1 MSLRLTFA
9 VPKIFRFPSF
19 PRTWRHLSGRTLCL
33 LLLLA
38 EASALGGPLDEMH
51 SLAQLS
57 AIDLARLKRGQIVME
72 RWPSGDFPRGIYLES
87 CYFIHAPLS
96 VVGDAMLHWEPSRH
110 KILKIRLYREF
121 SLLPAADAFETVQL
135 IPTISDD
142 KWLLERTARVVQG
155 SEPDGLHLT
164 NEEADFLRQEA
175 AIPSASWQK
184 ILRRRSEALARGG
197 LAAVA
202 PYKTDNSITPASEF
216 RGLLT
221 LAPKAARHFQPITTA
236 QPMTAS
242 GKPASE
248 AVAYWE
254 AANVR
259 DHTTLQL
266 GVLAA
271 QKTPDSWQ
279 LINCVYYPSDTY
291 FMTLNLFQLWPME
304 GGTLVWQVGFVSAPF
319 RSYLGGID
327 RYVAAKL
334 MMQQTIDTITAFRA
348 DVEKGARTLATR
360 TADK

>member
-1 MSLRLTFA
+1 ML
-9 VPKIFRFPSF
+9 
-19 PRTWRHLSGRTLCL
+19 GRTLCL
-33 LLLLA
+33 LLPLVA
-38 EASALGGPLDEMH
+38 ASALGGPLDELR
-51 SLAQLS
+51 SLARLS
-57 AIDLARLKRGQIVME
+57 AVDLAELKRGQIVME
-72 RWPSGDFPRGIYLES
+72 RWPNGDFPRGIYLES
-87 CYFIHAPLS
+87 CYFIRAPMS
-96 VVGDAMLHWEPSRH
+96 VVGNAMLHWEPIRH

-121 SLLPAADAFETVQL
+121 SLLPAADAFETLQL
-135 IPTISDD
+135 LPAISDD
-142 KWLLERTARVVQG
+142 QWLLERTARLVQG
-155 SEPDGLHLT
+155 SELDGLHLT
-164 NEEADFLRQEA
+164 NQEADFLRQEA
-175 AIPSASWQK
+175 AIPSASWRK
-184 ILRRRSEALARGG
+184 IFRRRSEALARAG
-197 LAAVA
+197 LAAVG
-202 PYKTDNSITPASEF
+202 PYGTDESISPAAEF

-221 LAPKAARHFQPITTA
+221 LAPKAAQHFQPITSA
-236 QPMTAS
+236 QPMVAS

-248 AVAYWE
+248 AIGYWE

-291 FMTLNLFQLWPME
+291 FMTLNLFQLWPMD

-348 DVEKGARTLATR
+348 DVEKGR
-360 TADK
+360 

>member
-1 MSLRLTFA
+1 
-9 VPKIFRFPSF
+9 
-19 PRTWRHLSGRTLCL
+19 
-33 LLLLA
+33 
-38 EASALGGPLDEMH
+38 MH

-142 KWLLERTARVVQG
+142 KWLLERTTRLVQG

-202 PYKTDNSITPASEF
+202 PYKTDNSISPASEF

-236 QPMTAS
+236 QPMAAS

-254 AANVR
+254 AVNVR

-271 QKTPDSWQ
+271 QKAPDSWQ

-348 DVEKGARTLATR
+348 DVEKGAKALAAR